1 MQEPSAPLTR
11 SLRQELKSLNESL
24 IAAASTDDQVVKLWN
39 GARPDIALLLS
50 GPDNLERFFAEQER
64 SQGLPGSGQGA
75 SLLDLGEDEVSGSD
89 SVLAELGAQV
99 SEIDE
104 ALGRLNKIKRERG
117 EVLRDLKEKV
127 CPIHRSKEP
136 RTDGQFPPLLSTPTY
151 DFIIRHRFNQM
162 MYPISCLPTIVEL
175 TPNKPYSPRS
185 WKSSVLTRLGWERQ
199 YHTKTLRL
207 TKSRGL
213 GKP

>member
-24 IAAASTDDQVVKLWN
+24 TAAASTDDQVVKLWN

-64 SQGLPGSGQGA
+64 SQGLPGSGGQGA

-99 SEIDE
+99 SAIDD

-127 CPIHRSKEP
+127 CAVLRAEMIFPSL
-136 RTDGQFPPLLSTPTY
+136 TDDSL
-151 DFIIRHRFNQM
+151 H
-162 MYPISCLPTIVEL
+162 LPVSMFTHSLHV
-175 TPNKPYSPRS
+175 
-185 WKSSVLTRLGWERQ
+185 V
-199 YHTKTLRL
+199 
-207 TKSRGL
+207 
-213 GKP
+213 

>member
-1 MQEPSAPLTR
+1 MTR

-24 IAAASTDDQVVKLWN
+24 TAAASTDDQVVKLWN
-39 GARPDIALLLS
+39 SARPDIALLLS

-64 SQGLPGSGQGA
+64 SQGIPGAQGS

-99 SEIDE
+99 SAIDE

-127 CPIHRSKEP
+127 CFLWLTEP
-136 RTDGQFPPLLSTPTY
+136 SFSNLSLEGSE
-151 DFIIRHRFNQM
+151 N
-162 MYPISCLPTIVEL
+162 
-175 TPNKPYSPRS
+175 
-185 WKSSVLTRLGWERQ
+185 
-199 YHTKTLRL
+199 
-207 TKSRGL
+207 
-213 GKP
+213 